1 MTNKGIPTMLNI
13 LFLPIPS
20 HWYLGFLWGFL
31 TSVPAVLL
39 ARSKNRSRTGWALL
53 CALTSFFFGIL
64 GFAWLVFLATRPK
77 LSMRMKYLSLKL
89 EERIADALDLPS
101 PIRDNLGERVLMVLA
116 YNPQGLR
123 IGALAQGIGQ
133 NWRHIENI
141 VQHLL
146 SEGKIRRE
154 EDRYLFN
161 LD

>member
-1 MTNKGIPTMLNI
+1 MLRI
-13 LFLPIPS
+13 LFFPFPS
-20 HWYLGFLWGFL
+20 HWYFGLLLGLL
-31 TSVPAVLL
+31 TSVPAVYL
-39 ARSKNRSRTGWALL
+39 ASRKNRSRTGWALL
-53 CALTSFFFGIL
+53 CALTNLFFGVF
-64 GFAWLVFLATRPK
+64 GFAWLVLLATRPR

-101 PIRDNLGERVLMVLA
+101 PIGDNLGERILMVLA
-116 YNPQGLR
+116 HNPQGLR

-133 NWRHIENI
+133 NWRHIEDI
-141 VQHLL
+141 IQHLL